1 MKPASGRN
9 IETPAHFHAVN
20 KTLPAFPYGDNTSPA
35 HGTPV
40 KNDCLKGPTN
50 DF

>member
-20 KTLPAFPYGDNTSPA
+20 KTLPAFPRAG
-35 HGTPV
+35 
-40 KNDCLKGPTN
+40 
-50 DF
+50 